1 MFNKLIFAMVILL
14 NSNLAN
20 STSNEISIG
29 IAVKE
34 NKYIADI
41 KEIVTQAYNELD
53 KTVIWKNLPTSRS
66 LRLTNKGKLEAGFF
80 ASQFSC

>member
-1 MFNKLIFAMVILL
+1 MFNKLIFAMVMLL
-14 NSNLAN
+14 NSNVAN

-41 KEIVTQAYNELD
+41 KENVTQAYNELD
-53 KTVIWKNLPTSRS
+53 KTVFWKTLRS
-66 LRLTNKGKLEAGFF
+66 
-80 ASQFSC
+80 S

>member
-1 MFNKLIFAMVILL
+1 MVMLL
-14 NSNLAN
+14 NSNVAN

-41 KEIVTQAYNELD
+41 KENVTQAYNELD
-53 KTVIWKNLPTSRS
+53 KTVFWKTLRS
-66 LRLTNKGKLEAGFF
+66 
-80 ASQFSC
+80 S